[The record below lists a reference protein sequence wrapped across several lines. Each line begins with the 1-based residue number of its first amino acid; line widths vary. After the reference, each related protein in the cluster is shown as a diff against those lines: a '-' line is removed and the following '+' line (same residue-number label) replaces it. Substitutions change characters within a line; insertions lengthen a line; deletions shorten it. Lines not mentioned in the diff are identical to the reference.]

1 MKFCMNEFP
10 RHYGWKEYPRTKS
23 ANAKSFA
30 YKWGMVVKLAL
41 VQSNYVEKSGY
52 VFGNRDIKIW

>member
-1 MKFCMNEFP
+1 MNEFP